1 MKNLSSLAHLDGDAE
16 GEWHGDEDE
25 DEGEHGEEHGADAGA
40 LGVGCKGE
48 QTNNADQNRRG
59 QKERKIEWS
68 EEGWNGGG
76 CLVRLVV

>member
-16 GEWHGDEDE
+16 GEWHGDEDQ

-48 QTNNADQNRRG
+48 ERQTIRVRWG
-59 QKERKIEWS
+59 QKEER
-68 EEGWNGGG
+68 
-76 CLVRLVV
+76 

>member
-48 QTNNADQNRRG
+48 QQTIRVRWG
-59 QKERKIEWS
+59 QKEER
-68 EEGWNGGG
+68 
-76 CLVRLVV
+76 

>member
-16 GEWHGDEDE
+16 GEWHGDEDQ

-48 QTNNADQNRRG
+48 RQTMRIRRG
-59 QKERKIEWS
+59 QNERRV
-68 EEGWNGGG
+68 G
-76 CLVRLVV
+76 